1 MKSAKG
7 LPGAVKFGRKMA
19 RFEAE
24 VLGAGKTPLLPAEAA
39 DKAVAFSRFCL
50 GNFAR
55 VWKYRLRLSRVALTL
70 TCLLAS
76 TGRYNAAAS
85 LLSNP
90 VVFSMIRPGD
100 GRWQEGL
107 KPVLDFADRSRLVPV
122 LAMLFVASKRSGM
135 ASVLYIRIKNR
146 LRSRSE
152 KDFRPNETAGRVPPS
167 MLPFFL
173 EAEVCGLHD
182 DEIQE

>member
-1 MKSAKG
+1 MKLAKG
-7 LPGAVKFGRKMA
+7 LPGAARFGRRMVKF
-19 RFEAE
+19 EAN
-24 VLGAGKTPLLPAEAA
+24 VLGVGKTPLLPQEAV
-39 DKAVAFSRFCL
+39 DSAVSFSRFCL
-50 GNFAR
+50 GNMPRA
-55 VWKYRLRLSRVALTL
+55 WKYRLRLSRVALTL

-100 GRWQEGL
+100 GRWQEAL

-122 LAMLFVASKRSGM
+122 LVMLFVASKRSGM
-135 ASVLYIRIKNR
+135 ANALYIRVKRR
-146 LRSRSE
+146 LRSRSAKE
-152 KDFRPNETAGRVPPS
+152 FMPQEIAGRVPPS
-167 MLPFFL
+167 MLPFIL
-173 EAEVCGLHD
+173 EAEVCGLRD